1 MENRITKLGNNLTDE
16 IIRLKEDHLTTIIS
30 IVGEYLW
37 DSIQKESDTSEEI
50 SQNTL
55 DIIGFYCDKVDDD
68 GAGYDMYLFP
78 DDDEKLSS
86 LLTELKAYDEE
97 FKKLS
102 TDEQENAEGSNY
114 DLMCISRDYE
124 TILYYIEQANHPSE
138 LVIFHKR

>member
-1 MENRITKLGNNLTDE
+1 MENRIAKLGNNLTDE
-16 IIRLKEDHLTTIIS
+16 IIRIKEDHLTTIIS

-37 DSIQKESDTSEEI
+37 DSIQKENGTSEEI

>member
-1 MENRITKLGNNLTDE
+1 MENRIAKLGNNLTDE

-37 DSIQKESDTSEEI
+37 DSIQKENGTSEEI

-68 GAGYDMYLFP
+68 SAGYDMYLFP

>member
-1 MENRITKLGNNLTDE
+1 M
-16 IIRLKEDHLTTIIS
+16 IIDHLTTIIS

-37 DSIQKESDTSEEI
+37 DSIQKESETSEEI

>member
-1 MENRITKLGNNLTDE
+1 MENRIAKLENNLTDE

-37 DSIQKESDTSEEI
+37 DSIQKEHGTSEEI

>member
-1 MENRITKLGNNLTDE
+1 MENRITKLENNLTDE

-37 DSIQKESDTSEEI
+37 DSVQKENGTSEEI

-114 DLMCISRDYE
+114 DLMTISNDYE
-124 TILYYIEQANHPSE
+124 TILSYIEQANHPSE

>member
-1 MENRITKLGNNLTDE
+1 MENRIAKLGNNLTDE
-16 IIRLKEDHLTTIIS
+16 IIRLKEDHLTTVIS

-37 DSIQKESDTSEEI
+37 DSIQKENGTSEEI

>member
-1 MENRITKLGNNLTDE
+1 MENRIAKLGNNLTDE
-16 IIRLKEDHLTTIIS
+16 IIRIKEDHLTTIIS

-37 DSIQKESDTSEEI
+37 DYIQKENGTSEEI

-114 DLMCISRDYE
+114 DLMVVSNDYE
-124 TILYYIEQANHPSE
+124 TILSYIEQANHPSE

>member
-1 MENRITKLGNNLTDE
+1 MENRIAKLENNLTDE

-37 DSIQKESDTSEEI
+37 DSIQKEHGTSEEI

-78 DDDEKLSS
+78 DDDDKLSS

>member
-1 MENRITKLGNNLTDE
+1 MENRIAKLGNNLTDE

-37 DSIQKESDTSEEI
+37 DTIQKENGTSEEI

>member
-1 MENRITKLGNNLTDE
+1 MENRIAKLGNNLTDE

-37 DSIQKESDTSEEI
+37 DSIQKEHGTSEEI

>member
-1 MENRITKLGNNLTDE
+1 MENRIAKLENNLTDE

-37 DSIQKESDTSEEI
+37 DSIQKESETCEEI

-55 DIIGFYCDKVDDD
+55 DIIGFYCDKVEDD
-68 GAGYDMYLFP
+68 GAGYDMFLFP

>member
-1 MENRITKLGNNLTDE
+1 MENRIAKLENNLTDE

-37 DSIQKESDTSEEI
+37 DTIQKENGTSEEI

>member
-1 MENRITKLGNNLTDE
+1 MENRIAKLGNNLTDE

-37 DSIQKESDTSEEI
+37 YSIQKESGTSEEI

>member
-1 MENRITKLGNNLTDE
+1 MENRIAKLENNLTDE

-37 DSIQKESDTSEEI
+37 DSIQKESETSEEI

-55 DIIGFYCDKVDDD
+55 DIIGFYCDKVEDD
-68 GAGYDMYLFP
+68 GAGYDMFLFP

>member
-1 MENRITKLGNNLTDE
+1 MENRIAKLENNLTDE

-37 DSIQKESDTSEEI
+37 DYIQKENGTSEEI

>member
-1 MENRITKLGNNLTDE
+1 MENRIAILENNLTDE

-37 DSIQKESDTSEEI
+37 DSIQKDSDTSEEI

-114 DLMCISRDYE
+114 DLMTISSDYE
-124 TILYYIEQANHPSE
+124 TILSYIEQANHPSE

>member
-1 MENRITKLGNNLTDE
+1 MENRIAKLENNLTDE
-16 IIRLKEDHLTTIIS
+16 IIRLKEDHLTTVIS

-37 DSIQKESDTSEEI
+37 DSIQKENGTSEEI

>member
-1 MENRITKLGNNLTDE
+1 MENRITILGNNLTDE
-16 IIRLKEDHLTTIIS
+16 IIRIKEDHLTTIIS

-37 DSIQKESDTSEEI
+37 NSIQKENGTSEEI

-102 TDEQENAEGSNY
+102 ADEQENAEGSNY
-114 DLMCISRDYE
+114 DLMVVSNDYE
-124 TILYYIEQANHPSE
+124 TILSYIEQANHPSE

>member
-1 MENRITKLGNNLTDE
+1 MENRIAKLGNNLTDE
-16 IIRLKEDHLTTIIS
+16 IIRIKEDHLTTIIS

-37 DSIQKESDTSEEI
+37 DSIQKENGTSEEI

-86 LLTELKAYDEE
+86 MLTELKAYDEE

>member
-1 MENRITKLGNNLTDE
+1 MENRIAKLENNLTDE

-37 DSIQKESDTSEEI
+37 DSIQKENGTSEEI

-68 GAGYDMYLFP
+68 GAGYDMFLFP

-124 TILYYIEQANHPSE
+124 TILYYIKQANHPSE

>member
-1 MENRITKLGNNLTDE
+1 MENRIAKLGNNLTDE

-37 DSIQKESDTSEEI
+37 DSIQKENGTSEEI